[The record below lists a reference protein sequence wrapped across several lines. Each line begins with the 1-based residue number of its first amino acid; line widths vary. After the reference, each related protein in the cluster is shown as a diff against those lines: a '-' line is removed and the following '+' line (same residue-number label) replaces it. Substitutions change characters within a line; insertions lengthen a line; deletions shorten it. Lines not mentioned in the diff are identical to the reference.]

1 MKCFH
6 CGGNAFVEDKG
17 VIYVRAKVDDKW
29 SNVPCCYP
37 CWQMKYRGVQKEVK
51 CKLCGKPNHTR
62 SKNTSHSWVHSQ
74 HCETCNYLGRRSA
87 YNNLEIYLDNKKKK
101 G

>member
-1 MKCFH
+1 MSSMKCFH

-37 CWQMKYRGVQKEVK
+37 CWQIKYRG
-51 CKLCGKPNHTR
+51 G
-62 SKNTSHSWVHSQ
+62 
-74 HCETCNYLGRRSA
+74 
-87 YNNLEIYLDNKKKK
+87 
-101 G
+101 